1 MAWQDDPLAGGTAT
15 GVCGGVGGAAPGVPV
30 GVEWVEPGTCCR
42 VGVIR
47 PGACERVDAVE
58 PGACGGVD
66 GTEPGVCDEVEG
78 VEPGFC
84 CGELGGAGDVLLE
97 GGIFNGYWF
106 PSVSLKHK
114 ASSSKPYCLLNH
126 NAF

>member
-1 MAWQDDPLAGGTAT
+1 M
-15 GVCGGVGGAAPGVPV
+15 
-30 GVEWVEPGTCCR
+30 EWVEPGTCCR

-47 PGACERVDAVE
+47 QGACERVDTVE
-58 PGACGGVD
+58 PGACSGVD
-66 GTEPGVCDEVEG
+66 GAEPGVCDEVEG
-78 VEPGFC
+78 VEAGVCDEVEGVEPGVC

-97 GGIFNGYWF
+97 GGIFNGFWF

-114 ASSSKPYCLLNH
+114 TSSSKPYCLLNH